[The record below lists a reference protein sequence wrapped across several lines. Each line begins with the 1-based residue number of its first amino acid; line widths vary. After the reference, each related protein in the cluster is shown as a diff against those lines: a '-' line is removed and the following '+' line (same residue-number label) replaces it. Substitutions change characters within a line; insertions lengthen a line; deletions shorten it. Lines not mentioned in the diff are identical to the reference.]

1 MRLERLWNGW
11 RAQYVQG
18 DTKKNDSGKS
28 VFTEILE
35 SDTNDEDSYIVH
47 RGIHSF
53 VILNAFPYSPGHLL
67 VLPYREVAEL
77 ENLTGEEHDEIWSTV
92 TFGVQ
97 VLKAEYKPQGINVG
111 INMGAS
117 AGGSIAQHLHV
128 HIVPRWGGD
137 TNFMVAIAN
146 TKILPEALDVTA
158 ARVRSAW
165 KSLEAQNKEAGK

>member
-1 MRLERLWNGW
+1 MGLERLWNGW
-11 RAQYVQG
+11 RAQYVQS
-18 DTKKNDSGKS
+18 DVKKSDSGKS
-28 VFTEILE
+28 VFTEILQ
-35 SDTNDEDSYIVH
+35 SDMNDEDSHIVH

-67 VLPYREVAEL
+67 VLPYREVPEL
-77 ENLTGEEHDEIWSTV
+77 ENLTVEEHVEIWSTV
-92 TFGVQ
+92 TYGVR
-97 VLKAEYKPQGINVG
+97 VLKSEYHPQGINVG
-111 INMGAS
+111 INLGAS

-165 KSLEAQNKEAGK
+165 KAFESQNTEAGK

>member
-18 DTKKNDSGKS
+18 NVKRSDTGKS

-35 SDTNDEDSYIVH
+35 SDIQDEESHIVH
-47 RGIHSF
+47 RGVHSF

-77 ENLTGEEHDEIWSTV
+77 EQLTELEHNEIWSTV
-92 TFGVQ
+92 TFGIR
-97 VLKAEYKPQGINVG
+97 VLKAEYRPQGINVG

-158 ARVRSAW
+158 ARVRAAW
-165 KSLEAQNKEAGK
+165 KLLSA

>member
-1 MRLERLWNGW
+1 
-11 RAQYVQG
+11 
-18 DTKKNDSGKS
+18 
-28 VFTEILE
+28 VFTEILQSEITDEE
-35 SDTNDEDSYIVH
+35 SHIVH

-77 ENLTGEEHDEIWSTV
+77 ENLTSEEHNEIWSTV
-92 TFGVQ
+92 TVGVQ

-158 ARVRSAW
+158 ERVRSAW
-165 KSLEAQNKEAGK
+165 KALEDQNNRNGK

>member
-1 MRLERLWNGW
+1 M
-11 RAQYVQG
+11 QG
-18 DTKKNDSGKS
+18 EAKKSDSGRS

-35 SDTNDEDSYIVH
+35 SDLNDGESHIVH

-67 VLPYREVAEL
+67 VLPYREVADL
-77 ENLTGEEHDEIWSTV
+77 ENLTTEEHDEIWSTV
-92 TFGVQ
+92 TFGVR
-97 VLKAEYKPQGINVG
+97 VLKSEYNPQGINVG
-111 INMGAS
+111 VNLGAS

-137 TNFMVAIAN
+137 TNFMVAVAN

-165 KSLEAQNKEAGK
+165 KVLESQNKETGK

>member
-11 RAQYVQG
+11 RAQYVQRDVKRS
-18 DTKKNDSGKS
+18 DTGKS

-35 SDTNDEDSYIVH
+35 SGMQDEDSHIVH
-47 RGIHSF
+47 RGAHSF

-77 ENLTGEEHDEIWSTV
+77 EQLTPDEHNEIWSTV
-92 TFGVQ
+92 TFGVR
-97 VLKAEYKPQGINVG
+97 VLKAEYRPQGINVG

-158 ARVRSAW
+158 ARVRAAWILLSA
-165 KSLEAQNKEAGK
+165 